1 MKTASNNQ
9 TMAEFFGWRR
19 HPFAD
24 THAAL
29 EPFLSAGD
37 LRLRSTILSLLS
49 HGKGMAICGPSGV
62 GKSTLARRLIA
73 DLDPNHYRPVWMH
86 YGGFNRSG
94 LLKAAAQRLG
104 VDARGRSVPL
114 LMKVQ
119 HHILQ
124 LSNAGKGVYP
134 VFILDDAHL
143 AERESLL
150 DLCSLMASP
159 DRKSVTASVVLIGDE
174 TLHQKLRLHV
184 MTSVRSRLTAVFPMQ
199 PLTDDESGAFMA
211 HRIRWAK
218 APETLFDAEAVDM
231 IAASCGGNRRQIMN
245 TATLLLEEAF
255 ARQEKVVGAQTVVGC
270 DYLENPGET

>member
-1 MKTASNNQ
+1 MTTQSHNP

-24 THAAL
+24 ARPL
-29 EPFLSAGD
+29 SEPFLSAGD
-37 LRLRSTILSLLS
+37 ARLRPRILSLLS
-49 HGKGMAICGPSGV
+49 HAKSLAVCGPSGI
-62 GKSTLARRLIA
+62 GKSTLARHLIA
-73 DLDPNHYRPVWMH
+73 GLDPNHYRPVWLH

-104 VDARGRSVPL
+104 VDPRGRAIPL

-124 LSNAGKGVYP
+124 LSNAGKGVFP
-134 VFILDDAHL
+134 VFVLDDAHL

-150 DLCSLMASP
+150 DLCSLMENP
-159 DRKSVTASVVLIGDE
+159 DRKTAAASVVLIGDE

-184 MTSVRSRLTAVFPMQ
+184 LTPVRSRLTAVFPMQ
-199 PLTDDESGAFMA
+199 PLADSETSAFMA
-211 HRIRWAK
+211 HRIRRAK
-218 APETLFDAEAVDM
+218 APETLFDADALDM
-231 IAASCGGNRRQIMN
+231 IAASCAGNRRQIMN
-245 TATLLLEEAF
+245 MATLLLEEAF
-255 ARQEKVVGAQTVVGC
+255 ERREKVVGAQTVVSC